1 MPRKFISKQ
10 ERKNSYMKRGQLY
23 TKKKILIPTLT
34 LVMMMFAMGIGPA
47 SPTEVLAATT
57 NEYIEMTVE
66 MPTLSISQHE
76 TNLVK
81 ASNTQ
86 ATFSQYW
93 YQDTQGNWHIKD
105 GNGNMVTNAWL
116 CDDAVTSNG
125 QNVWYLIDSSGNLIT
140 SGLVRDQTGNYYSLE
155 TNHNGFYGML
165 RYQSGT
171 YDGINLTLDGNHA
184 GSFAAIQNPE
194 AIQALQSKYGLTEVS
209 INNSN
214 CLYTSHF
221 ANSSKPNP
229 NTPTPQTQPQNTQNN
244 NVPDSTMSEEEYV
257 NSLIPGWTGGVPS
270 YDDIIEGG
278 NSGAAG
284 SWH

>member
-1 MPRKFISKQ
+1 MPRKFISNQ
-10 ERKNSYMKRGQLY
+10 ERMGSYMKRGQLY

-34 LVMMMFAMGIGPA
+34 LVAMMFALGIGPA
-47 SPTEVLAATT
+47 SPSEVLAATS
-57 NEYIEMTVE
+57 EPYIEMTVE

-93 YQDTQGNWHIKD
+93 YQDTQGNWHIRD

-116 CDDAVTSNG
+116 CDDAVPSNG

-171 YDGINLTLDGNHA
+171 YDGINLTLDSNHT

-194 AIQALQSKYGLTEVS
+194 AIQALQSIHGLTEVS

-214 CLYTSHF
+214 CLYTSNF
-221 ANSSKPNP
+221 AHTNP
-229 NTPTPQTQPQNTQNN
+229 TTPTPQTQPT
-244 NVPDSTMSEEEYV
+244 
-257 NSLIPGWTGGVPS
+257 NSDPQVETPTTGGGQSMADVFPGWEGGEPTP
-270 YDDIIEGG
+270 DDISD
-278 NSGAAG
+278 SGMGAG
-284 SWH
+284 EAGHWH